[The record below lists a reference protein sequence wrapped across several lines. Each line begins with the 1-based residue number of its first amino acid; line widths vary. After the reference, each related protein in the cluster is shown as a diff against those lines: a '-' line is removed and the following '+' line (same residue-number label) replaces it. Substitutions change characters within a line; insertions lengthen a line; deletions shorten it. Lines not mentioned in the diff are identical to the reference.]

1 MTLVESQSPL
11 TTRPINESTNCERSE
26 LSSQWKRK
34 MMKNDTKIN
43 KWYLLLCILFFV
55 CALSSFAGCA
65 PVISKQLREQIAK
78 ELTLS
83 EVLKDPQAYKGKIV
97 LWSGVIITSVNLKEG
112 TMIEVLQKP
121 ADIQGRPKDVD
132 ESEGRFLA
140 LYPGYL
146 DVAIYNG
153 GRRVTVAG
161 EVKGKKIQRLGEI
174 EYTYPLI
181 SAREIHLW
189 PVEKKDRVYY
199 PCPYWHYPWWYYPY
213 WYWW

>member
-1 MTLVESQSPL
+1 
-11 TTRPINESTNCERSE
+11 
-26 LSSQWKRK
+26 
-34 MMKNDTKIN
+34 MKNDTKIN

-55 CALSSFAGCA
+55 CALFSFTGCA

-161 EVKGKKIQRLGEI
+161 ELKGKKIQRLGEI

-199 PCPYWHYPWWYYPY
+199 PCPYWHYPWWYHPY
-213 WYWW
+213 WHWW

>member
-1 MTLVESQSPL
+1 M
-11 TTRPINESTNCERSE
+11 I
-26 LSSQWKRK
+26 
-34 MMKNDTKIN
+34 KNDTKIN
-43 KWYLLLCILFFV
+43 KRYLLFALLFFV
-55 CALSSFAGCA
+55 CALFSFTGCA
-65 PVISKQLREQIAK
+65 PVISKQLREQVAK

-83 EVLKDPQAYKGKIV
+83 EVLKGPEAYKGKIV
-97 LWSGVIITSVNLKEG
+97 LWTGVIISSMNVKEG

-121 ADIQGRPKDVD
+121 SDMRGKPKDVD

-161 EVKGKKIQRLGEI
+161 EVEGKKIQRLGEI

-181 SAREIHLW
+181 SAKEIHLW
-189 PVEKKDRVYY
+189 PVEKDDRFY
-199 PCPYWHYPWWYYPY
+199 PYPYWHYPWWYHPY